1 MGNLL
6 FDLRYGLR
14 TMLRQPRFT
23 VVAVFTLA
31 LGIGATASIFSIV
44 NTIILEPLDYPD
56 SERLIRLFGVSPG
69 FEQDNVAPADFID
82 WAEMN
87 TTLEG
92 LAGWCGSD
100 GILLEDGIPR
110 QADGVSVTATFFK
123 LLGIRAQLGRV
134 FDPGIDLPGGERVAL
149 ISDALW
155 RSSFGSDPAVV
166 GRTLSLSDEPWLIV
180 GVLPADF
187 DFAPGVEI
195 WKAARWRVPDPPV
208 NIGPDP
214 EAMRGAEYF
223 NVFGRIKEDVTLEQA
238 QAEMSAIAANLAEE
252 YPDTNQ
258 DEGILLEPMKET
270 VVGDVRGTLIV
281 FLAAVGFVLLI
292 ACANVANLLI
302 VRATGRAQEL
312 GVRSALGAG
321 GQRLTLQLISE
332 SVVLALM
339 GGGLG
344 IILALWGTDA
354 LLALSPE
361 ELPRAAAVA
370 INGRVI
376 IFTITVS
383 MLTGIV
389 FGLVPSSQVLR
400 GDLHAAIREGGGHLS
415 GGRSRSRLRN
425 TLIVAEVA
433 LSLLLLVGAGLML
446 RTFMNLRAVD
456 PGFRTEGVLAAN
468 LWIPSTTMGEL
479 DDPAL
484 HYERI
489 IENIEALP
497 GVRRAAG
504 ILSLPIDP
512 AITGNIGFDIEGR
525 TYEPGE
531 GPATGYQIATPGY
544 FEVMEIPLIRGR
556 LLTAEDDGGAPHAV
570 VINEA
575 AAAEFWPDED
585 PIGKR
590 VTWDDPDTPDF
601 AWSTIVG
608 IVGNTL
614 FDGLDEAPRSEIYRS
629 YLQAPMAY
637 MTLVVDHARPDE
649 GFIRGLREAV
659 LEIDPR
665 QPLNDIRMIE
675 DVLSTSLTARRSF
688 MLILLIFASAA
699 LVLSAVGLYGVLSY
713 SVASRQNELGIRV
726 ALGADS
732 NRIITLVLRQGALL
746 VGTGLL
752 VGLAAALGLNRL
764 LASFIYG
771 VGVTDT
777 TTMIGAVIVL
787 GLIALIA
794 GTVPAVRAA
803 RTDPASV
810 LRLE

>member
-31 LGIGATASIFSIV
+31 LGIGATTSIFSIV
-44 NTIILEPLDYPD
+44 NTIILEPLDYPE
-56 SERLIRLFGVSPG
+56 SERLVRVFETEPG
-69 FEQDNVAPADFID
+69 FERDNLAPADFID
-82 WAEMN
+82 LSDMN
-87 TTLEG
+87 STLEG

-100 GILLEDGIPR
+100 VILIEEGIPR
-110 QADGVSVTATFFK
+110 QVDGISVTNNFFT
-123 LLGIRAQLGRV
+123 LLGIEAQLGRV
-134 FDPGIDLPGGERVAL
+134 FNPDADIPGGERVAL

-166 GRTLSLSDEPWLIV
+166 GRTLSLSDEPWLVV
-180 GVLPADF
+180 GILPADF

-195 WKAARWRVPDPPV
+195 WKASRWRVPDPPV
-208 NIGPDP
+208 SLGPDP
-214 EAMRGAEYF
+214 EAVRSAEYF
-223 NVFGRIKEDVTLEQA
+223 NAFGRIRKGATLAQA
-238 QAEMSAIAANLAEE
+238 QAEMSAIAASLAEE

-258 DEGILLEPMKET
+258 DEGIQLELMKET
-270 VVGDVRGTLIV
+270 VVGDVRGTLVV

-302 VRATGRAQEL
+302 VRATGRTQEL

-321 GQRLTLQLISE
+321 GQRLAWQLISE

-339 GGGLG
+339 GGALG
-344 IILALWGTDA
+344 VLIALWGTDA

-376 IFTITVS
+376 LFTVAIS
-383 MLTGIV
+383 LLTGIV
-389 FGLVPSSQVLR
+389 FGLVPSGQVLR
-400 GDLHAAIREGGGHLS
+400 GNLHAAIREGGGHAS
-415 GGRSRSRLRN
+415 GSRSRNRLRSG
-425 TLIVAEVA
+425 LIVTEVA

-446 RTFMNLRAVD
+446 RTFLNLRAVD
-456 PGFRTEGVLAAN
+456 PGFRTEGVVTAN
-468 LWIPSTTMGEL
+468 LWIPSTTMNEL
-479 DDPAL
+479 EDPAL

-504 ILSLPIDP
+504 VLSLPIDP

-525 TYEPGE
+525 TYEPGD
-531 GPATGYQIATPGY
+531 GPVTGYQIATPGF
-544 FEVMEIPLIRGR
+544 FEVMDIPLVRGR
-556 LLTAEDDGGAPHAV
+556 LFTAEDDGSAPYAV

-575 AAAEFWPDED
+575 AAAEYWPDED

-590 VTWDDPDTPDF
+590 ITYDDLGTPDY

-608 IVGNTL
+608 VVGNTL
-614 FDGLDEAPRSEIYRS
+614 FDGLDEAPRGEIYRS

-659 LEIDPR
+659 LEVDPR
-665 QPLNDIRMIE
+665 QPLNDVRMIE

-688 MLILLIFASAA
+688 MLILLIFAGAA
-699 LVLSAVGLYGVLSY
+699 LLLAAVGLYGVLSY
-713 SVASRQNELGIRV
+713 SVASRRNELGIRV

-732 NRIITLVLRQGALL
+732 NRIISLILRQAAVL
-746 VGTGLL
+746 VGGGLL
-752 VGLAAALGLNRL
+752 VGLAAALGLTRL
-764 LASFIYG
+764 LASFIFG
-771 VGVTDT
+771 VGTTDAV
-777 TTMIGAVIVL
+777 TMIGAVVVL
-787 GLIALIA
+787 GFIALIA

-803 RTDPASV
+803 RMDPASV